1 MTSKLPN
8 DVPPEYTPPETE
20 PAFLPHPL
28 MDQLLQ
34 TVIALG
40 AELWI
45 ERDRRM
51 ALEAVLVER
60 GVIDADT
67 IENHRPG
74 EDEQQ
79 ARSAARSAL
88 VERTLGGMKDMPG
101 GSGDQRQG
109 D

>member
-1 MTSKLPN
+1 MIDKLPE
-8 DVPPEYTPPETE
+8 DVPAEYAPPETE

-51 ALEAVLVER
+51 ALEAVLIER
-60 GVIDADT
+60 GVIDAGT
-67 IENHRPG
+67 IENHRPC
-74 EDEQQ
+74 EDEQT

-88 VERTLGGMKDMPG
+88 VERTLGGLKDIPAG
-101 GSGDQRQG
+101 ENAGD
-109 D
+109 

>member
-1 MTSKLPN
+1 MSATLPN
-8 DVPPEYTPPETE
+8 DVPREYAPPETE

-51 ALEAVLVER
+51 ALEAVLIER
-60 GVIDADT
+60 GIIDADT

-74 EDEQQ
+74 EDEKQ
-79 ARSAARSAL
+79 ARAAARSAL
-88 VERTLGGMKDMPG
+88 VDRTLGGLKDIPAG
-101 GSGDQRQG
+101 EKAGD
-109 D
+109 

>member
-1 MTSKLPN
+1 MTSNLPE
-8 DVPPEYTPPETE
+8 DVPREYAPPETE

-60 GVIDADT
+60 GVIDAGE

-74 EDEQQ
+74 AGEQSER
-79 ARSAARSAL
+79 AAARSAL
-88 VERTLGGMKDMPG
+88 VERTLGGLKDIAAG
-101 GSGDQRQG
+101 EDSGD
-109 D
+109 

>member
-1 MTSKLPN
+1 MTTNLPE
-8 DVPPEYTPPETE
+8 DVPREFAPPEAE

-51 ALEAVLVER
+51 ALEAVLIER
-60 GVIDADT
+60 GVINADT

-74 EDEQQ
+74 EDEKQ
-79 ARSAARSAL
+79 ARAAARIAL
-88 VERTLGGMKDMPG
+88 VERTLGGLKDIPAG
-101 GSGDQRQG
+101 ETSGD
-109 D
+109 

>member
-1 MTSKLPN
+1 MSSNLPE
-8 DVPPEYTPPETE
+8 DVPREYAPPEAE

-60 GVIDADT
+60 GVIDANT
-67 IENHRPG
+67 VENHRPG
-74 EDEQQ
+74 ADEQQ
-79 ARSAARSAL
+79 ARAAARSAL
-88 VERTLGGMKDMPG
+88 VERTLGGLKDIPG
-101 GSGDQRQG
+101 GSGD
-109 D
+109 